1 MSHPAYNL
9 RLALLRVVL
18 VAATLLCA
26 ACHDA
31 GSAWTDDPTLPRDSA
46 DRVLCYY
53 DFRLSLADDDLSTRA
68 DGDLIKGTTYTDYR
82 GRTIDENALNTL
94 HVFVVD
100 AEANGTE
107 DWAHS
112 QHLTVLSKDI
122 TTLVDETKN
131 KQTAT
136 ATVHFYVTPGWKHI
150 YVGANL
156 RSELV
161 EAVLEGTNTY
171 RAPASE
177 DYDAV
182 ISHFV
187 DPDFGVA
194 MFAMDTLKEDLST
207 LVDPVKYNRE
217 VTLHRMAAKVLLTC
231 DSRDGTYADIN
242 FANITSQTSSDEAYE
257 GWCRIE
263 SVRYKLQAT
272 NRATYFIQKR
282 DADGNVMDPNYK
294 VSELIRWTGAGAE
307 YLDDRAA
314 DIVFLGSDD
323 IYDFSD
329 SPRTYQTVERY
340 ISGQEAQDYPV
351 GFYCLENTCD
361 NDWTY
366 FLDRKDLP
374 YALAFWRMAPAKVI
388 PSLIVQAQYTPAL
401 IYTAAC
407 FEGLNGNDTPEPEK
421 FTDIDKA
428 KAKLIKERN
437 TDEDTEEL
445 ATFYC
450 INGRYCYTYK
460 GMQASLDYY
469 AKLQSTS
476 DDEENPSTSTATTT
490 NDIAADPA
498 SYQKFTNG
506 YCYYQE
512 YFTDLPLSNLGKTSF
527 SGVERNKYYL
537 LHCTSITA
545 PTTTETGVE
554 VIKVWSTWGDW
565 EEAGENDTAGDK
577 ILPTD

>member
-1 MSHPAYNL
+1 MTHPAYNL

-18 VAATLLCA
+18 VATTLLCA

-53 DFRLSLADDDLSTRA
+53 DFRLSLADGSLSTRA
-68 DGDLIKGTTYTDYR
+68 DGDHLIEGTTYTDYR
-82 GRTIDENALNTL
+82 GRTIDENAINTL

-100 AEANGTE
+100 AEADGTE

-122 TTLVDETKN
+122 TTLVDETTKR
-131 KQTAT
+131 QT

-161 EAVLEGTNTY
+161 EAFLEGTNTY

-194 MFAMDTLKEDLST
+194 MFAMDTLKVDLST
-207 LVDPVKYNRE
+207 LMEPARYDRDI
-217 VTLHRMAAKVLLTC
+217 TLHRMVAKVLLTC
-231 DSRDGTYADIN
+231 DSRDGEYADIK

-294 VSELIRWTGAGAE
+294 VSELIRWTGEGAE
-307 YLDDRAA
+307 YLDADRAA
-314 DIVFLGSDD
+314 DIVFLGSDPLGSD
-323 IYDFSD
+323 YIYDFSD
-329 SPRTYQTVERY
+329 SPRSYQTVERY
-340 ISGQEAQDYPV
+340 DSEKAVQDYPV

-366 FLDRKDLP
+366 FMDKKDLP

-407 FEGLNGNDTPEPEK
+407 FQNLNGKDTPEPEQ
-421 FTDIDKA
+421 FEYIEDAQTI
-428 KAKLIKERN
+428 LIEERKK
-437 TDEDTEEL
+437 DEDTEEL

-450 INGRYCYTYK
+450 INGRYCYTYE
-460 GMQASLDYY
+460 GMLASIEY
-469 AKLQSTS
+469 ALTKNEGSTS
-476 DDEENPSTSTATTT
+476 T
-490 NDIAADPA
+490 NDIAADPN

-527 SGVERNKYYL
+527 SGVERNKFYL